1 MKVKKVN
8 RYYCDFCKK
17 ANCSSVSISR
27 HEKHCTMNPKRECRM
42 CKILKNK
49 TVPMKKLLQITPTT
63 NATKELLEPLRGLVD
78 NCPACILA
86 ALRQSGCTDYTL
98 FDYKKEV
105 EAFWAEVNEQQRM
118 EDEAAIL
125 YEVSR

>member
-1 MKVKKVN
+1 MRVRKVN

-17 ANCSSVSISR
+17 ANCSAASINK
-27 HEKHCTMNPKRECRM
+27 HEKHCTMNPNRECGM
-42 CKILKNK
+42 CDVVKNK
-49 TVPMKKLLQITPTT
+49 PVPMKKLLQVTPTT
-63 NATKELLEPLRGLVD
+63 NATKELLEPLRGLTD
-78 NCPACILA
+78 NCPACILS
-86 ALRQSGCTDYTL
+86 ALRQSGCTDYAL

-105 EAFWAEVNEQQRM
+105 ETFWAEVREQERQ